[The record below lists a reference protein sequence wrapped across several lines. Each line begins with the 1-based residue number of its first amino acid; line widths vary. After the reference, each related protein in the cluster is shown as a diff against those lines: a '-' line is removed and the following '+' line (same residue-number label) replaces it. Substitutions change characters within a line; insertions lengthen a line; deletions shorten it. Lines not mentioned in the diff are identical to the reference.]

1 VQWFL
6 LKFKRER
13 EREERGVCVARGIS
27 YTLALGVGRWSINFV
42 RIYPGSTRSSF
53 RLEYYE
59 MKINEAEDMRKDTF

>member
-1 VQWFL
+1 MQWFL

-13 EREERGVCVARGIS
+13 EREEREDVARRTS
-27 YTLALGVGRWSINFV
+27 YTLALGVVRWPINFV
-42 RIYPGSTRSSF
+42 RIYPGFTRSSF